1 MSVKPALN
9 LPGFCDGID
18 VSSVQTIAD
27 PAAVYAAG
35 FRFAFVKVS
44 EGLRGRDPKARAH
57 LDALAGAGLHVGAY
71 GFARFSQGSPR
82 DQAKLAYE
90 TATSDGKHMV
100 RVALDLENCPKGT
113 PWAALTDFA
122 EEYLSEL
129 RLTGGE
135 PLLYTM
141 ASWVGPLGAASMG
154 VPVWI
159 AQYRSVTQ
167 AWAPASEADMPK
179 AYPWKVLQYSG
190 DHGFRV
196 PGIPVDCDRN
206 LFRGSEEDLRDW
218 FGLPP
223 LG

>member
-1 MSVKPALN
+1 MGA
-9 LPGFCDGID
+9 
-18 VSSVQTIAD
+18 T
-27 PAAVYAAG
+27 
-35 FRFAFVKVS
+35 R
-44 EGLRGRDPKARAH
+44 KARAH
-57 LDALAGAGLHVGAY
+57 LDALGAAGLHVGAY

-90 TATSDGKHMV
+90 AATSDGKHVV

-141 ASWVGPLGAASMG
+141 ESWVGPLGAAAMG

-159 AQYRSVTQ
+159 AQYRSVT
-167 AWAPASEADMPK
+167 APGADGRAGAEEAR
-179 AYPWKVLQYSG
+179 G
-190 DHGFRV
+190 G
-196 PGIPVDCDRN
+196 
-206 LFRGSEEDLRDW
+206 RGSSGNTRETRATASRASPW
-218 FGLPP
+218 TATGTCSAATSQPFGTGSDFPP
-223 LG
+223 